1 MEQEIN
7 GYRLLAPFTTAGAG
21 SARWTFAEKDGA
33 EYFLKEFLSPVY
45 PVDSTPMPDDVRARR
60 KAQCAEF
67 ESCKNELYQ
76 AIASADNGNI
86 VSVSEFFRHEAKY
99 YIVTRRVEGTAITA
113 ERAWG
118 LPGDR
123 IRVLVRTLAHSLLQ
137 LERAGVVHADL
148 KPANIMLKPTVN
160 GFFSLKL
167 IDFDGSFFAGHAP
180 EDCEELQGDPVYL
193 SPEMFLAMRGE
204 RVALTSKIDVFAAG
218 LIIHEMFA
226 GRLPGF
232 SAEYDY
238 PFEAVLEGAELT
250 LDKKLPD
257 EYRGLIAEMLRADP
271 DARPGFSE
279 IFANLTGMP
288 VRKQT
293 TDAEKAAEAGR
304 WLRPAGSLS
313 ARNL

>member
-21 SARWTFAEKDGA
+21 SARWTFAEKDGV

-45 PVDSTPMPDDVRARR
+45 PVDSTPMPDSVRARR
-60 KAQCAEF
+60 KAQCAEY
-67 ESCKNELYQ
+67 ESYKNELYQ
-76 AIASADNGNI
+76 AIACADNGNM

-99 YIVTRRVEGTAITA
+99 YIVTRRVEGVPLTVEKAC
-113 ERAWG
+113 G

-123 IRVLVRTLAHSLLQ
+123 IRVLVRTLTHSLLQ

-167 IDFDGSFFAGHAP
+167 IDFDSSFFVGRPP

-204 RVALTSKIDVFAAG
+204 SVTLTGKVDVFAAG
-218 LIIHEMFA
+218 LIIHEMFT

-232 SAEYDY
+232 PAEYDY
-238 PFEAVLEGAELT
+238 PFEAVLEGAELA
-250 LDKKLPD
+250 LDGNLPA
-257 EYRGLIAEMLRADP
+257 EYRGLIADMLRIDP
-271 DARPGFSE
+271 DVRPGFDE
-279 IFANLTGMP
+279 IFSYLTGAP
-288 VRKQT
+288 VRKPAG
-293 TDAEKAAEAGR
+293 DAEKSAAAGR
-304 WLRPAGSLS
+304 WLRPAGRL
-313 ARNL
+313 